1 MVTDREVR
9 SLMKYRRKFG
19 TLQVAADKA
28 GMDEKTAR
36 KYLRLGKLPSEIK
49 TPHTWRT
56 RLDAFEEVWEE
67 VREFIEVNPGL
78 EGKTLFQYLQRRYPG
93 RFQDGQ
99 IRTLQRRVSEW
110 RSKEG
115 PAQEVMFPQRHEPG
129 RLCQS
134 DFTRMKKLGVTIAGE
149 PFDHMIY
156 HFVLTYSNWE
166 TGTICFSE
174 SFESLCEGLERALW
188 ELGGVPRAHQSD
200 CLTAAVNKLGSTE
213 EFTQRYRALL
223 SHYGLRGMRSG
234 PRCPN
239 ENGDVEQRHHRFKRA
254 VDQALMLRGSRNFES
269 REAYEAFL
277 RKLLDQ
283 LNAGRT
289 KRLQEEAGCLRR
301 LPLRRFDACRRLQA
315 TVGQSSTI
323 TVQQNVYSVHSRLI
337 GCKVWAYLYADHI
350 EVWHGRSR
358 VERLVRLRGKGK
370 HAVNYRHIIDWLVR
384 KPGAFERY
392 LYREA
397 LFPSSRFRMAYDLLE
412 AMQPGRGHKEYL
424 RILELA
430 AKESETA
437 VETAL
442 HRLMSRDG
450 EPLSFLAVEQI
461 VKSALAPSSVRE
473 VRIEQVQLT
482 DYDVLL
488 LAEKEGA

>member
-1 MVTDREVR
+1 MEF
-9 SLMKYRRKFG
+9 RRKFG
-19 TLQVAADKA
+19 TVRAAADKA
-28 GMDEKTAR
+28 KMDEKTAR
-36 KYLRLGKLPSEIK
+36 KYLKLGKLPSELK
-49 TPHTWRT
+49 KPHTWRT
-56 RLDAFEEVWEE
+56 RSDPFEEVWPE
-67 VREFIEVNPGL
+67 VREFLEVNAGL
-78 EGKTLFQYLQRRYPG
+78 EAKTLFQYLQRRYPG

-99 IRTLQRRVSEW
+99 IRTLQRRVSAW
-110 RSKEG
+110 RAQEG

-134 DFTRMKKLGVTIAGE
+134 DFTRMQKLSVTIEGE

-174 SFESLCEGLERALW
+174 SFESLCEGLQRALW
-188 ELGGVPRAHQSD
+188 ELGGVPQAHQTD
-200 CLTAAVNKLGSTE
+200 CLTAAVSKLDSEE
-213 EFTQRYRALL
+213 EFTQRYQALL
-223 SHYGLRGMRSG
+223 SHYGLEGRRSQ

-254 VDQALMLRGSRNFES
+254 LDQALMLRGSRDFES

-289 KRLQEEAGCLRR
+289 ERLQEEVARLRR
-301 LPLRRFDACRRLQA
+301 LPLKRFDAWRRQEV
-315 TVGQSSTI
+315 TVGPHSTI
-323 TVQQNVYSVHSRLI
+323 NVQRNVYSVHSRLI
-337 GCKVWAYLYADHI
+337 GRKVWAYLYADHI
-350 EVWHGRSR
+350 DVWHGRSQ
-358 VERLVRLRGKGK
+358 VERLARLRGKGK
-370 HAVNYRHIIDWLVR
+370 YSINYRHIIDRLVR

-392 LYREA
+392 LYRDA

-412 AMQPGRGHKEYL
+412 ALYPGRGHKEYL
-424 RILELA
+424 KILELA
-430 AKESETA
+430 AKESEAA
-437 VETAL
+437 VEAAL

-450 EPLSFLAVEQI
+450 EPLSFTAVREI
-461 VKSALAPSSVRE
+461 VQRDLAPCPVRE
-473 VRIEQVQLT
+473 VRVEPVQLT

-488 LAEKEGA
+488 LAEKGDA

>member
-9 SLMKYRRKFG
+9 SLMEFRRKFG
-19 TLQVAADKA
+19 TLRAAADKA
-28 GMDEKTAR
+28 KIDEKTAR

-49 TPHTWRT
+49 KPHTWRT
-56 RLDAFEEVWEE
+56 RPDPFEEVWEE
-67 VREFIEVNPGL
+67 VREFLEVNPGL
-78 EGKTLFQYLQRRYPG
+78 EAKTLFQYLQRRYPG

-99 IRTLQRRVSEW
+99 TRTLQRRVSEW
-110 RSKEG
+110 RAQEG
-115 PAQEVMFPQRHEPG
+115 PAREVMFPQRHEPG

-134 DFTRMKKLGVTIAGE
+134 DFTRMQKLAVTIGGE

-174 SFESLCEGLERALW
+174 SFESLSDGLERALW

-200 CLTAAVNKLGSTE
+200 CLTAAVNKLGSEE
-213 EFTQRYRALL
+213 EFTQRYQALL
-223 SHYGLRGMRSG
+223 SHYGLEGKRSG

-254 VDQALMLRGSRNFES
+254 LDQALMLRGSRNFDS

-289 KRLQEEAGCLRR
+289 ERLQEELARLRR
-301 LPLRRFDACRRLQA
+301 LPLKRFDACRRQEV
-315 TVGQSSTI
+315 TVGPGC
-323 TVQQNVYSVHSRLI
+323 TVSVLQNVYSVHSRLI
-337 GCKVWAYLYADHI
+337 GQKVWAYLYADHI
-350 EVWHGRSR
+350 DVWHGRSR
-358 VERLVRLRGKGK
+358 VERLARLRGKGK
-370 HAVNYRHIIDWLVR
+370 HSINYRHIIGTLVR

-392 LYREA
+392 LYRDA

-412 AMQPGRGHKEYL
+412 ALYPGRGHKQYL
-424 RILELA
+424 KILELA
-430 AKESETA
+430 AMESETA
-437 VETAL
+437 VEAAL

-450 EPLSFLAVEQI
+450 EPLSFVAVKEI
-461 VKSALAPSSVRE
+461 VQSALAPSAVRD
-473 VRIEQVQLT
+473 VRVEQIQLS

-488 LAEKEGA
+488 LAEKGNA

>member
-1 MVTDREVR
+1 MVSDRQVR
-9 SLMKYRRKFG
+9 SLMRYRHTER
-19 TLQVAADKA
+19 TLRAAADKA

-36 KYLRLGKLPSEIK
+36 KYLRLGRVPSEVQK
-49 TPHTWRT
+49 PHTWRT
-56 RLDAFEEVWEE
+56 RSDPFEMVWAE
-67 VREFIEVNPGL
+67 VREFLKVNPGL
-78 EGKTLFQYLQRRYPG
+78 EAKTLFQYLQRRYPG

-115 PAQEVMFPQRHEPG
+115 PAREVMFPQRHEPG

-134 DFTRMKKLGVTIAGE
+134 DFTRMKKLGVRIGGE

-166 TGTICFSE
+166 AGTICFSE
-174 SFESLCEGLERALW
+174 SFESLCDGLERALW
-188 ELGGVPRAHQSD
+188 ELCGVPRAHQSD
-200 CLTAAVNKLGSTE
+200 CLTAAVNKLDSEE

-223 SHYGLRGMRSG
+223 SHYGLEGRRSQ
-234 PRCPN
+234 PRRPN

-254 VDQALMLRGSRNFES
+254 VDQALMLRGSRDFDS
-269 REAYEAFL
+269 RQAYEAFL
-277 RKLLDQ
+277 RKLLEQ

-289 KRLQEEAGCLRR
+289 ERLQEEVARLRR
-301 LPLRRFDACRRLQA
+301 LPLRRFDACRRLQVS
-315 TVGQSSTI
+315 VGQSSTI
-323 TVQQNVYSVHSRLI
+323 TVLKNVYSLHSRLI
-337 GCKVWAYLYADHI
+337 GRKVWAYLYADHI
-350 EVWHGRSR
+350 DVWCGRSR
-358 VERLVRLRGKGK
+358 VERLARLRGKGK
-370 HAVNYRHIIDWLVR
+370 HRINYRHIIDWLVR

-412 AMQPGRGHKEYL
+412 ARHPGRGHKEYL

-437 VETAL
+437 VEAAL
-442 HRLMSRDG
+442 DRLMSRDG
-450 EPLSFLAVEQI
+450 EPLSLAAVKQI
-461 VKSALAPSSVRE
+461 VQSALAPCSVRE
-473 VRIEQVQLT
+473 VRIEQIQLT

-488 LAEKEGA
+488 LAEKGNA

>member
-1 MVTDREVR
+1 MEN
-9 SLMKYRRKFG
+9 RRKFG
-19 TLQVAADKA
+19 SLRVAADKA

-36 KYLRLGKLPSEIK
+36 KYVKLGRLPSEIK
-49 TPHTWRT
+49 KPHTWRT
-56 RLDAFEEVWEE
+56 RPDPFEDVWCE
-67 VREFIEVNPGL
+67 VREFLKVNSGL

-99 IRTLQRRVSEW
+99 IRTLQRRVSDW

-115 PAQEVMFPQRHEPG
+115 PGQEVMFPQHHEPG

-134 DFTRMKKLGVTIAGE
+134 DFTRMQKLCVTIGGE
-149 PFDHMIY
+149 PFDHLLY

-166 TGTICFSE
+166 TCAICFSE

-200 CLTAAVNKLGSTE
+200 CLTTAVKKLGSAE
-213 EFTQRYRALL
+213 EFTQRYRGLL
-223 SHYGLRGMRSG
+223 SHYGLEGKRTQPGH
-234 PRCPN
+234 PH

-254 VDQALMLRGSRNFES
+254 LDQALMLRGSRDFAS
-269 REAYEAFL
+269 REVYEAFL
-277 RKLLDQ
+277 RKLLNQ
-283 LNAGRT
+283 LNAGRSE
-289 KRLQEEAGCLRR
+289 RLQEELAHLRR
-301 LPLRRFDACRRLQA
+301 LPLRRFGACRRLQV

-323 TVQQNVYSVHSRLI
+323 SVQNNVYSLHSRLI
-337 GCKVWAYLYADHI
+337 GRKVWAYLYADHI
-350 EVWHGRSR
+350 DVWHGRSR
-358 VERLVRLRGKGK
+358 VERLQRLRGKGK
-370 HAVNYRHIIDWLVR
+370 HSINYRHIIDWLVR

-392 LYREA
+392 LYRDA

-412 AMQPGRGHKEYL
+412 AMHPGCGHKEYL

-437 VETAL
+437 VEAAL
-442 HRLMSRDG
+442 HHLMSRDG
-450 EPLSFLAVEQI
+450 EPLSFEAVRRI
-461 VKSALAPSSVRE
+461 VSSALAPCPVRE
-473 VRIEQVQLT
+473 VQVEQAELS

-488 LAEKEGA
+488 LAEGGRG

>member
-1 MVTDREVR
+1 MVTDRQVR
-9 SLMKYRRKFG
+9 SLMAYRRKFG
-19 TLQVAADKA
+19 SLQTAADKA

-36 KYLRLGKLPSEIK
+36 KYVRLGKLPSEIK
-49 TPHTWRT
+49 MPHTWRT
-56 RLDAFEEVWEE
+56 RPDPFEEVWDA
-67 VREFIEVNPGL
+67 VREFLEVNPGL
-78 EGKTLFQYLQRRYPG
+78 EAKTLFQYLQRRYPG

-115 PAQEVMFPQRHEPG
+115 PAREVMFPQRHEPG

-134 DFTRMKKLGVTIAGE
+134 DFTRMKKLCVTIADE

-174 SFESLCEGLERALW
+174 SFESLCEGLEQALW

-200 CLTAAVNKLGSTE
+200 CLTAAVNKLGSAE

-223 SHYGLRGMRSG
+223 SHYGLEGVRSG

-254 VDQALMLRGSRNFES
+254 VDQALMLRGNRNFES
-269 REAYEAFL
+269 REAYDAFL

-289 KRLQEEAGCLRR
+289 ERLREEARRLRR
-301 LPLRRFDACRRLQA
+301 LPLGRFDPCRRLQV

-323 TVQQNVYSVHSRLI
+323 TVLQNVYSVHSRLI
-337 GCKVWAYLYADHI
+337 GRKVWAYLYADHI

-370 HAVNYRHIIDWLVR
+370 HDINYRHIIDWLVR

-397 LFPSSRFRMAYDLLE
+397 LFPSSRFRMAYDLLG
-412 AMQPGRGHKEYL
+412 ALHPGRGHKEYL
-424 RILELA
+424 KILELA
-430 AKESETA
+430 AKENETA
-437 VETAL
+437 VEAAL

-450 EPLSFLAVEQI
+450 EPLSFAAVKQI
-461 VKSALAPSSVRE
+461 VKSALSPSSVRE

-488 LAEKEGA
+488 LAEKGSA